1 MRFYQKLF
9 CADKAKWPEP
19 HLTNLRW
26 PTFSWHHEICIYL
39 LQFGTWSVLMAEQLV
54 KLGNSAIL
62 LRHPLHANRN
72 VKAVPLFMCI
82 GWQYSPQFISYW
94 ITNIEPW
101 KRCQLLYISCFEDII
116 LVLSRF
122 VGKPYF
128 SIIHLTFKA
137 FFKKTFF
144 PRNIKI

>member
-1 MRFYQKLF
+1 
-9 CADKAKWPEP
+9 
-19 HLTNLRW
+19 
-26 PTFSWHHEICIYL
+26 
-39 LQFGTWSVLMAEQLV
+39 MAELLV

-62 LRHPLHANRN
+62 LICVCIGTAGIPLHANRN
-72 VKAVPLFMCI
+72 MKAVPLFMCI

-137 FFKKTFF
+137 FFFLNIFSKEYKDLITKDRFEEDF
-144 PRNIKI
+144 IKSDSCLNWTVRN